1 MSALYPKTEF
11 ILKVVENVI
20 FNNEKY
26 HTVGTTHDLISTE
39 QMPRGGMNTLE
50 INWAIDILKL
60 TVELGINYHDH
71 P

>member
-1 MSALYPKTEF
+1 M
-11 ILKVVENVI
+11 
-20 FNNEKY
+20 
-26 HTVGTTHDLISTE
+26 HDLISTE
-39 QMPRGGMNTLE
+39 QMPRGGINTLE